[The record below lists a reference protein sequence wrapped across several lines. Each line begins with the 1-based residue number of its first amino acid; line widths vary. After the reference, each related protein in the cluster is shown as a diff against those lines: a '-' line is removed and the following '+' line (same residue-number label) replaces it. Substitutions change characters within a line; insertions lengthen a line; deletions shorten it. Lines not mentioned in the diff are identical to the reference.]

1 MANLAALLEKSAAEY
16 ADRTAIVFGDTRL
29 SYAQV
34 NGAANQVANLL
45 VSRGIKPGD
54 KVALSSPNLP
64 YFTIIYYGIL
74 KAGATVVPLNVLL
87 RPREVAYHLADSDA
101 KAYFAFEGTPD
112 LPIGENA
119 WEGFQATD
127 TCDEFFLIRM
137 DAKWPAPLSP
147 PEYFAPLVAE
157 QPPTFEM
164 VERDDDDTAV
174 ILYTSGTTGQP
185 KGAEL
190 RHRNMRDN
198 ALAGA
203 ELFGADASNPD
214 TYLCVLPLFHS
225 FGQTVI
231 QNGSI
236 AFGGTVVM
244 LPRFEAKAALDL
256 MLANKVTFFAGVP
269 TMYWGLLAALD
280 TAPDGEAVDVETL
293 AANLR
298 VAVAGGAALPGEI
311 HKQIKERFGVTILEG
326 YGLSETSPVASFS
339 VFGQE
344 PRVGS
349 IGKPIPGVEM
359 KLINDDWSD
368 VADDP
373 DAVGE
378 IAIKGHNV
386 MKGYYDRPAAT
397 AEAIRDGWFRSGD
410 LAKKDADGFYFI
422 VDRSKD
428 MIIRGGYNVY
438 PRELEEVLMEHPAVS
453 LVAVIGVPNDQ
464 HGEEIKAVVVKAPDS
479 DDVSEADLVAWGKE
493 QFAAYKYPRVV
504 EFLDELPMTSTGK
517 ILEARALLVPGP
529 RSSAAPPLPGS
540 RAPHAHGR
548 VAGGGWGSSR
558 IRVCPASSLMSCP
571 SPRSSTRRA
580 RPFTARSRVLAST
593 P

>member
-1 MANLAALLEKSAAEY
+1 MANLAALLENSVEKY

-34 NGAANQVANLL
+34 DGAANQVANLL
-45 VSRGIKPGD
+45 VERGVEPGD
-54 KVALSSPNLP
+54 KVALSCPNLP
-64 YFTIIYYGIL
+64 YFSIVYYGIL

-87 RPREVAYHLADSDA
+87 KPREVAYHLADSDA

-112 LPIGENA
+112 LPIGEAA
-119 WEGFQATD
+119 WEGFEATD
-127 TCDEFFLIRM
+127 TCEEFFLIRM
-137 DAKWPAPLSP
+137 DAKWPEPISP
-147 PEYFAPLVAE
+147 PEYFAPLVAK
-157 QPPTFEM
+157 QPTTFET

-203 ELFGADASNPD
+203 DLFGADETNPD

-231 QNGSI
+231 QNGGF

-244 LPRFEAKAALDL
+244 LPRFEAGAALAL
-256 MLANKVTFFAGVP
+256 MLKEKVTFFAGVP

-280 TAPDGEAVDVETL
+280 DSVDVATL
-293 AANLR
+293 SANLR
-298 VAVAGGAALPGEI
+298 VAAAGGAALPGEI
-311 HKQIKERFGVTILEG
+311 HKQFKDRFGVTILEG

-339 VFGQE
+339 VYGQE

-349 IGKPIPGVEM
+349 IGVPIPGVEM

-368 VADDP
+368 VEAGP

-378 IAIKGHNV
+378 IAIKGHNI
-386 MKGYYDRPAAT
+386 MKGYYDRPEAT
-397 AEAIRDGWFRSGD
+397 AEAIKDGWFRSGD
-410 LAKKDADGFYFI
+410 LAKKDDEGFYYI

-438 PRELEEVLMEHPAVS
+438 PREIEEVLMEHPAVS
-453 LVAVIGVPNDQ
+453 LVAVIGVPHDS
-464 HGEEIKAVVVKAPDS
+464 HGEEIKAVIVKNKDH
-479 DDVSEADLVAWGKE
+479 DDVTEADIVAWGKE
-493 QFAAYKYPRVV
+493 QFAAYKYPRAVQ
-504 EFLDELPMTSTGK
+504 FLDELPMTSTGK
-517 ILEARALLVPGP
+517 ILKREL
-529 RSSAAPPLPGS
+529 S
-540 RAPHAHGR
+540 
-548 VAGGGWGSSR
+548 
-558 IRVCPASSLMSCP
+558 
-571 SPRSSTRRA
+571 
-580 RPFTARSRVLAST
+580 
-593 P
+593 